1 MKIRDRLSTQENY
14 QEIIDFDMETI
25 LKIKKEI
32 EKLKESEKKGIQLYR
47 RPNIEAIQYSYDDI
61 FSYKYNLFLAEYSKG
76 ENMEKIEPIY
86 YSLIESMEQSWK
98 KSNGYIEMI
107 WTLSIG
113 IMLEVEKEI
122 FDKLKSLVERDNLND
137 YLVDFL
143 LQHSATQWSKQ
154 TTRFEFPVPY
164 KNLSEVIGV
173 SFTDKYKA
181 LELLKNYLQKKW
193 YKGHSDM
200 GWYNAH
206 KSKFNIHTG
215 YWSFES
221 GAVAKILQLDDSSL
235 KEQQYYPYDMVH
247 WKD

>member
-1 MKIRDRLSTQENY
+1 
-14 QEIIDFDMETI
+14 
-25 LKIKKEI
+25 
-32 EKLKESEKKGIQLYR
+32 
-47 RPNIEAIQYSYDDI
+47 
-61 FSYKYNLFLAEYSKG
+61 
-76 ENMEKIEPIY
+76 MEKIEPIY

-173 SFTDKYKA
+173 SFTDKDKA

-206 KSKFNIHTG
+206 KSKFNIHRG

>member
-1 MKIRDRLSTQENY
+1 
-14 QEIIDFDMETI
+14 
-25 LKIKKEI
+25 
-32 EKLKESEKKGIQLYR
+32 
-47 RPNIEAIQYSYDDI
+47 
-61 FSYKYNLFLAEYSKG
+61 
-76 ENMEKIEPIY
+76 MEKIEPIY

>member
-1 MKIRDRLSTQENY
+1 MGVRDKLNTQEGY
-14 QEIIDFDMETI
+14 QENISFYKKAISVRIKDIET
-25 LKIKKEI
+25 
-32 EKLKESEKKGIQLYR
+32 LKESEKKGIQLYNK
-47 RPNIEAIQYSYDDI
+47 PNKEVIKSTYNTILRYKDDI
-61 FSYKYNLFLAEYSKG
+61 FIAKYSMGIDIKEMRK
-76 ENMEKIEPIY
+76 EY
-86 YSLIESMEQSWK
+86 YSVIESMEQSWK
-98 KSNGYIEMI
+98 AESGYVEMV
-107 WTLSIG
+107 WYLSIG

-173 SFTDKYKA
+173 SFTDKDKA

-200 GWYNAH
+200 G
-206 KSKFNIHTG
+206 
-215 YWSFES
+215 
-221 GAVAKILQLDDSSL
+221 
-235 KEQQYYPYDMVH
+235 
-247 WKD
+247 